1 MDFLKVALFVSEHF
15 IAKLLKEDET
25 VSIFLSFLVKDVSPN
40 VLKSVA
46 SVIGYEKLS
55 STHYFWFIA
64 VQKEHS
70 LSEVEKA
77 LRELPLKVHA
87 NAFMG
92 NIATKFMPQIFE
104 LFVCSLV
111 SPEDVFEIYKT
122 APQNKDVIK
131 LNYARLG
138 QNGTI
143 EWLYKSED
151 MLDRRADLMGQ
162 PIRAS
167 ANAYEYWQLT
177 VGVKTTKV
185 I

>member
-1 MDFLKVALFVSEHF
+1 MNC
-15 IAKLLKEDET
+15 LLCT
-25 VSIFLSFLVKDVSPN
+25 VKDVSPN
-40 VLKSVA
+40 VIKSVV
-46 SVIGYEKLS
+46 SVIGYENLS
-55 STHYFWFIA
+55 STHYFWFISTREEQ
-64 VQKEHS
+64 V
-70 LSEVEKA
+70 LSEAEKA
-77 LRELPLKVHA
+77 LRELPIRVHA
-87 NAFMG
+87 NVFMG
-92 NIATKFMPQIFE
+92 NIVTQFMPQIFV
-104 LFVCSLV
+104 LFVFSLV
-111 SPEDVFEIYKT
+111 SPEDVFEVYKT
-122 APQNKDVIK
+122 APQNKHVIK

-177 VGVKTTKV
+177 VGVKV